1 MNSVQGGT
9 TDAPTLLSSQCLV
22 SVVLVLNGTN
32 ADLPLHRGGNCR
44 RHRLAANSFFS
55 VGGRPTASRAALL
68 AAWLNRPSMNTS
80 AVSPRMLTLS

>member
-9 TDAPTLLSSQCLV
+9 TDSPTLLSSQCLV
-22 SVVLVLNGTN
+22 RVVLVLNGTN
-32 ADLPLHRGGNCR
+32 VDLPFHRGGNCR
-44 RHRLAANSFFS
+44 RHRLGREQLFLCR
-55 VGGRPTASRAALL
+55 GRPTASRAALL